1 MPTWHLNNYCP
12 KSYLCLVL
20 ILLYMYSI
28 SVAVDCNGAQ
38 VKSYTINILPETS
51 ETCPNKGGSQLKT
64 TDTAAAAEI
73 VELQAAV
80 AALNDTLVT
89 LQTEAIPN
97 ITSRAILA
105 SAAAA
110 VGATADVHGKLL
122 DEINSTLTTRNQE
135 LSEEQSKAAVTGDQ
149 LSASIAVLNATL
161 AQLTARL
168 DDDIDTL
175 NRSNGEL
182 RDELQRQVANA
193 VASAVASA
201 ASQAAVLTY
210 ERWGRTTCPAATG
223 ATLLY
228 AGKTPTKRQH
238 ARNTYVVINLSSYMY
253 LHLASTRA
261 HCRQCTCSLSEK
273 LSSYVQH

>member
-51 ETCPNKGGSQLKT
+51 EMCPNNGAFQLKT
-64 TDTAAAAEI
+64 SDTAEI

-122 DEINSTLTTRNQE
+122 DEINCTLTTRNQE